1 MGGNEQTIGY
11 LRHAEIKHGRVA
23 MAAFLGYIVQST
35 PLVSGPHNILPFR
48 GYEPGLTPPEQWDAI
63 PLYGKL
69 QILVLVGM
77 LESYGEILDPH
88 YTQGG
93 LPGYYPPIKGRRPE
107 LAFNLYNPFDWN
119 MDRKDKVRGRQV
131 EINNGR
137 LAMLGIFS
145 FLAESKTPGAVPPLT
160 GLIPEYSGNYMVPFE
175 GDFSIFFVSPE
186 NPSQNTRPSTECYA
200 SDFALKSLA
209 KSLNPAVG
217 YYDPLNI
224 GEEDWSLWNYNNER
238 KIAWF
243 RQAEI
248 KHGRVAMA
256 AFVGYCV
263 QANGGHWFTK
273 MTLGGAD
280 WPTGTPPEQWDA
292 LPEASKWQIIL
303 FVGVLEAFDE
313 SIPPHYTNGRKPGQ
327 FPSFSET
334 YKAGVGIPHPVPLD
348 LYDPF
353 GFSKNA
359 SEEKKAR
366 GLRIEINNGRLA
378 MLAVF
383 GFMSASKVPG
393 SVPALVDIIPPYN
406 GDYMIPFEGNFNIF
420 FVSPEKPSQNTRES
434 TLCNA
439 EMETQEMMTQDGLKS
454 LAKQLNPT
462 VGYWDPLSIGEES
475 TSLWNYNNE
484 RKIAWFRQAEIKH
497 GRVAMAAFVG
507 YCVQAN

>member
-1 MGGNEQTIGY
+1 MSAYDKFMTPNFNS
-11 LRHAEIKHGRVA
+11 AKHGPVTDNIQGA
-23 MAAFLGYIVQST
+23 T
-35 PLVSGPHNILPFR
+35 PFTVVDDKPLLHPTAQKQDPLSLSAIGVGLLSLV
-48 GYEPGLTPPEQWDAI
+48 T
-63 PLYGKL
+63 
-69 QILVLVGM
+69 
-77 LESYGEILDPH
+77 
-88 YTQGG
+88 
-93 LPGYYPPIKGRRPE
+93 
-107 LAFNLYNPFDWN
+107 
-119 MDRKDKVRGRQV
+119 
-131 EINNGR
+131 
-137 LAMLGIFS
+137 MLGVH
-145 FLAESKTPGAVPPLT
+145 LRRRLQPATV
-160 GLIPEYSGNYMVPFE
+160 
-175 GDFSIFFVSPE
+175 GDHVMEMQSEDSHKMSSSRVGWGQLSA
-186 NPSQNTRPSTECYA
+186 QNTRPSTLCYA
-200 SDFALKSLA
+200 ESEDATEAEAVTESQAAPTQPQAAATLTLETQPPFVQDDLKSLA
-209 KSLNPAVG
+209 KQLNPIVG
-217 YYDPLNI
+217 YWDPLRI
-224 GEEDWSLWNYNNER
+224 GGDNKFGEGFTIWEYNQER
-238 KIAWF
+238 TIAWF

-334 YKAGVGIPHPVPLD
+334 YRAGKGIPHPVPFD

-420 FVSPEKPSQNTRES
+420 
-434 TLCNA
+434 
-439 EMETQEMMTQDGLKS
+439 G
-454 LAKQLNPT
+454 
-462 VGYWDPLSIGEES
+462 
-475 TSLWNYNNE
+475 
-484 RKIAWFRQAEIKH
+484 
-497 GRVAMAAFVG
+497 
-507 YCVQAN
+507 

>member
-1 MGGNEQTIGY
+1 MGKPGQFPSFSETYKAGKGI
-11 LRHAEIKHGRVA
+11 
-23 MAAFLGYIVQST
+23 
-35 PLVSGPHNILPFR
+35 PHP
-48 GYEPGLTPPEQWDAI
+48 
-63 PLYGKL
+63 
-69 QILVLVGM
+69 V
-77 LESYGEILDPH
+77 
-88 YTQGG
+88 
-93 LPGYYPPIKGRRPE
+93 
-107 LAFNLYNPFDWN
+107 PFDLYDPFGFSKN
-119 MDRKDKVRGRQV
+119 ASEEKKARGLRI

-137 LAMLGIFS
+137 LAMLAVFGFMS
-145 FLAESKTPGAVPPLT
+145 ASKVPGAVPALADI
-160 GLIPEYSGNYMVPFE
+160 IPPYSGDYMIPFE
-175 GDFSIFFVSPE
+175 GNFNIFFTSPE
-186 NPSQNTRPSTECYA
+186 KPSQNTRESTLCYA
-200 SDFALKSLA
+200 SDYALESQALETQEDLKSLA

-224 GEEDWSLWNYNNER
+224 GEEDWSLWSYNNER

-263 QANGGHWFTK
+263 QANGGHWITK

-280 WPTGTPPEQWDA
+280 WPTGTPPEQWDE

-393 SVPALVDIIPPYN
+393 SVPALADIIPPYS

-420 FVSPEKPSQNTRES
+420 FTSPEKPS
-434 TLCNA
+434 
-439 EMETQEMMTQDGLKS
+439 
-454 LAKQLNPT
+454 
-462 VGYWDPLSIGEES
+462 
-475 TSLWNYNNE
+475 
-484 RKIAWFRQAEIKH
+484 H
-497 GRVAMAAFVG
+497 
-507 YCVQAN
+507 